1 MKKNLLSILILLL
14 AVNVF
19 AQRRANAEYQEVK
32 NRDVVNSVF
41 PTAQKIEK
49 ENTFWFRILD
59 TSGSLLGYAMNSV
72 PYCKDVIGYN
82 DVTPVMIITDK
93 KLKVMKVQLLSNWET
108 PSYIQR
114 LETKGF
120 FKLWNGKTIKQ
131 AKSVQ
136 MDAYTGATI
145 TARSVDKN
153 VQFLV
158 DNGLKNLPK
167 KN

>member
-1 MKKNLLSILILLL
+1 M
-14 AVNVF
+14 
-19 AQRRANAEYQEVK
+19 AQRRGNPVYQEVK
-32 NRDVVNSVF
+32 NKDVVNSVF
-41 PTAQKIEK
+41 PSAQKVEK
-49 ENTFWFRILD
+49 ENSFWFRILD
-59 TSGSLLGYAMNSV
+59 ENGSLLGYAMNSV

-108 PSYIQR
+108 QSYTQR
-114 LETKGF
+114 LEAKGF
-120 FKLWNGKTIKQ
+120 FNLWNGKTIKQ

-136 MDAYTGATI
+136 LDAYTGATF
-145 TARSVDKN
+145 TARAVDKN